1 MKDIETRSGKYEW
14 IVIFTLIIASLP
26 LILGFL
32 LLILSSFS
40 KEMVTNLDLSSFH
53 FTLENWINVFQGK
66 LAITGG
72 IRTNI
77 LRITFNT
84 LLVALGV
91 AVVVTLISTLAGYS
105 LSRMDFKGRKH
116 MMILLLIL
124 HAFPGVALIVG
135 VYLLYLLT
143 VPQGQ
148 GLDVVRLY
156 SFFYVILAR
165 AALEIPMSVW
175 LMKGFFDTIPW
186 EFEWSGII
194 DGASRIEVWWKI
206 MLPLV
211 KPGILAVALFAF
223 LAGWQDIIYVR
234 TFLIDQTLATF
245 IEANIEAE
253 FSHMPLIAAAGTL
266 YLLPTI
272 IFFITAQQILL
283 QNYSGGI
290 KG

>member
-1 MKDIETRSGKYEW
+1 MKDVETRPSRYEW
-14 IVIFTLIIASLP
+14 IVILAILLASLP
-26 LILGFL
+26 LILGFSL
-32 LLILSSFS
+32 LMLSSFS
-40 KEMVTNLDLSSFH
+40 REMVTNLDLSSFH
-53 FTLENWINVFQGK
+53 FTLENWINVFRGK
-66 LAITGG
+66 LATTGG

-84 LLVALGV
+84 LVVALGV
-91 AVVVTLISTLAGYS
+91 SGVVTFISALAGYS
-105 LSRMDFKGRKH
+105 LSRIDFRGRKH
-116 MMILLLIL
+116 MMVLLLIL

-135 VYLLYLLT
+135 VYLLYRLT
-143 VPQGQ
+143 FPQSP
-148 GLDVVRLY
+148 DVIRLY

-194 DGASRIEVWWKI
+194 DGASRIKVWWKI
-206 MLPLV
+206 MLPLI

-253 FSHMPLIAAAGTL
+253 YSHMPLIAAAGTL

-272 IFFITAQQILL
+272 IFFLTAQQILL
-283 QNYSGGI
+283 QGYSGGI

>member
-1 MKDIETRSGKYEW
+1 MKDVETRPSRYEW
-14 IVIFTLIIASLP
+14 VIILAILLASLP
-26 LILGFL
+26 LILGFSL
-32 LLILSSFS
+32 LVLSSFS
-40 KEMVTNLDLSSFH
+40 KEMVTNLDLSSFR

-66 LAITGG
+66 LATTGG

-77 LRITFNT
+77 LKVTFNT
-84 LLVALGV
+84 LIVALGV
-91 AVVVTLISTLAGYS
+91 AGVVTFISALAGYS
-105 LSRMDFKGRKH
+105 LSRIDFRGRKH
-116 MMILLLIL
+116 MMVLLLIL

-135 VYLLYLLT
+135 VYLLYRLT
-143 VPQGQ
+143 FPQSP
-148 GLDVVRLY
+148 DIIRLY

-194 DGASRIEVWWKI
+194 DGASRIKVWWKI
-206 MLPLV
+206 MLPLI

-253 FSHMPLIAAAGTL
+253 YSHMPLIAAAGTL

-272 IFFITAQQILL
+272 IFFLTAQQILL
-283 QNYSGGI
+283 QGYSGGI

>member
-1 MKDIETRSGKYEW
+1 MKDVETRPKKYEW
-14 IVIFTLIIASLP
+14 VLILAIFLATLP
-26 LILGFL
+26 LIIGFGL
-32 LLILSSFS
+32 LMLSSFS
-40 KEMVTNLDLSSFH
+40 KDMVTNFDLKSFQP
-53 FTLENWINVFQGK
+53 TIENWINVFRGK

-72 IRTNI
+72 VRVNMV
-77 LRITFNT
+77 RIIINT
-84 LLVALGV
+84 LIVALGV
-91 AVVVTLISTLAGYS
+91 SGLVTLISVMSGYA
-105 LSRMDFKGRKH
+105 LSRMDFKGRKW
-116 MMILLLIL
+116 MIVSLMLL

-135 VYLLYLLT
+135 VYLLYRISFPEQQNL
-143 VPQGQ
+143 
-148 GLDVVRLY
+148 VRLY
-156 SFFYVILAR
+156 SFIYVIFAR
-165 AALEIPMSVW
+165 AALEVPMSVW

-194 DGASRIEVWWKI
+194 DGASRITVWRKI

-253 FSHMPLIAAAGTL
+253 YTHMPLIAAAGTL

-272 IFFITAQQILL
+272 IFFLTAQQILL
-283 QNYSGGI
+283 RGYSGGI

>member
-1 MKDIETRSGKYEW
+1 MKDVETRPRRYEW
-14 IVIFTLIIASLP
+14 IVILAILLASLP
-26 LILGFL
+26 LILGFSL
-32 LLILSSFS
+32 LMLSSFS
-40 KEMVTNLDLSSFH
+40 REMVTNLDLSSFH

-66 LAITGG
+66 LATTGG

-77 LRITFNT
+77 LKITFNT
-84 LLVALGV
+84 LVVALGV
-91 AVVVTLISTLAGYS
+91 SGVVTFISALAGYS
-105 LSRMDFKGRKH
+105 LSRIDFRGRKH
-116 MMILLLIL
+116 MMVLLLIL

-135 VYLLYLLT
+135 VYLLYRLT
-143 VPQGQ
+143 FPQNP
-148 GLDVVRLY
+148 DVIRLY

-194 DGASRIEVWWKI
+194 DGASRIKVWWKI
-206 MLPLV
+206 MLPLI

-253 FSHMPLIAAAGTL
+253 YSHMPLIAAAGTL

-272 IFFITAQQILL
+272 IFFLTAQQILL
-283 QNYSGGI
+283 QGYSGGI

>member
-1 MKDIETRSGKYEW
+1 MKDIETKSSTYEW
-14 IVIFTLIIASLP
+14 IIILVMLIASLP
-26 LILGFL
+26 LILGFS

-53 FTLENWINVFQGK
+53 FTLENWISLFQGK
-66 LAITGG
+66 IAETSG
-72 IRTNI
+72 IRVNI
-77 LRITFNT
+77 LKIIFNT
-84 LLVALGV
+84 FVVALGV
-91 AVVVTLISTLAGYS
+91 SGVVTLISALAGYS
-105 LSRMDFKGRKH
+105 LSRIDFKGRKH
-116 MMILLLIL
+116 IMILLLIL

-135 VYLLYLLT
+135 VYLLYYLT
-143 VPQGQ
+143 LPQSPD
-148 GLDVVRLY
+148 LMRLY

-186 EFEWSGII
+186 EFEWAGII
-194 DGASRIEVWWKI
+194 DGASRIEIWRRI
-206 MLPLV
+206 MLPLI

-234 TFLIDQTLATF
+234 TFLIGQTLATF

-253 FSHMPLIAAAGTL
+253 YTYMPLIAAAGTL

-272 IFFITAQQILL
+272 IFFLTAQKILL
-283 QNYSGGI
+283 QSYSGGI
-290 KG
+290 KS

>member
-1 MKDIETRSGKYEW
+1 MRDVETRPKRGEW
-14 IVIFTLIIASLP
+14 IIIITILFASLP
-26 LILGFL
+26 LILGFAL
-32 LLILSSFS
+32 LVISSFS
-40 KEMVTNLDLSSFH
+40 KDMVTNLSLSSFRP
-53 FTLENWINVFQGK
+53 TIENWINVFQGR

-72 IRTNI
+72 IRQNI
-77 LRITFNT
+77 LKITLNT
-84 LLVALGV
+84 LVVALGV
-91 AVVVTLISTLAGYS
+91 SGIVTLISTLAGYS
-105 LSRMDFKGRKH
+105 LSRMKFRGRKL
-116 MMILLLIL
+116 MMLLLLML

-135 VYLLYLLT
+135 VYLLYRLT
-143 VPQGQ
+143 FPQEPSF
-148 GLDVVRLY
+148 VRLY

-194 DGASRIEVWWKI
+194 DGASRIRVWRQI
-206 MLPLV
+206 MLPLI
-211 KPGILAVALFAF
+211 KPGILAVALFGF
-223 LAGWQDIIYVR
+223 LAGWQDLIYVR

-253 FSHMPLIAAAGTL
+253 YSHMPLIAAAGTL

-272 IFFITAQQILL
+272 MFFLTAQQLLL
-283 QNYSGGI
+283 QGYSGGI

>member
-1 MKDIETRSGKYEW
+1 MKDVETRPRRYEW
-14 IVIFTLIIASLP
+14 IVILAILLASLP
-26 LILGFL
+26 LILGFSL
-32 LLILSSFS
+32 LMLSSFS
-40 KEMVTNLDLSSFH
+40 REMVTNLDLGSFH

-77 LRITFNT
+77 LKVTFNT
-84 LLVALGV
+84 LVVALGV
-91 AVVVTLISTLAGYS
+91 AGVVTFISALAGYS
-105 LSRMDFKGRKH
+105 LSRIDFRGRKH
-116 MMILLLIL
+116 MMVLLLIL

-135 VYLLYLLT
+135 VYLLYRLT
-143 VPQGQ
+143 FPQNP
-148 GLDVVRLY
+148 DVIRLY

-194 DGASRIEVWWKI
+194 DGASRIKVWWKI
-206 MLPLV
+206 MLPLI

-253 FSHMPLIAAAGTL
+253 YSHMPLIAAAGTL

-272 IFFITAQQILL
+272 IFFLTAQQILL
-283 QNYSGGI
+283 QGYSGGI

>member
-1 MKDIETRSGKYEW
+1 MKDVETRPSKYEW
-14 IVIFTLIIASLP
+14 VIILAILFASLP
-26 LILGFL
+26 LILGFSL
-32 LLILSSFS
+32 LVLSSFS
-40 KEMVTNLDLSSFH
+40 KEMVTNLDLSSFR

-66 LAITGG
+66 LATTGG

-77 LRITFNT
+77 LKVTFNT
-84 LLVALGV
+84 LVVALGV
-91 AVVVTLISTLAGYS
+91 AGVVTFISALSGYS
-105 LSRMDFKGRKH
+105 LSRIDFRGRKH
-116 MMILLLIL
+116 MMVLLLIL

-135 VYLLYLLT
+135 VYLLYRLT
-143 VPQGQ
+143 FPQSP
-148 GLDVVRLY
+148 DIIRLY

-194 DGASRIEVWWKI
+194 DGASRIKVWWKI
-206 MLPLV
+206 MLPLI

-253 FSHMPLIAAAGTL
+253 YSHMPLIAAAGTL

-272 IFFITAQQILL
+272 IFFLTAQQILL
-283 QNYSGGI
+283 QGYSGGI

>member
-1 MKDIETRSGKYEW
+1 MKDVETRPSRYEW
-14 IVIFTLIIASLP
+14 IVILAILLASLP
-26 LILGFL
+26 LILGFSL
-32 LLILSSFS
+32 LMLSSFS
-40 KEMVTNLDLSSFH
+40 REMVTNLDLSSFH

-84 LLVALGV
+84 LVVALGV
-91 AVVVTLISTLAGYS
+91 SGVVTFISALAGYS
-105 LSRMDFKGRKH
+105 LSRIDFRGRKH
-116 MMILLLIL
+116 MMVLLLIL

-135 VYLLYLLT
+135 VYLLYRLT
-143 VPQGQ
+143 FPQSP
-148 GLDVVRLY
+148 DVIRLY

-194 DGASRIEVWWKI
+194 DGASRIKVWWKI
-206 MLPLV
+206 MLPLI

-253 FSHMPLIAAAGTL
+253 YSHMPLIAAAGTL

-272 IFFITAQQILL
+272 IFFLTAQQILL
-283 QNYSGGI
+283 QGYSGGI

>member
-1 MKDIETRSGKYEW
+1 MKDVETRPSRYEW
-14 IVIFTLIIASLP
+14 IVILAILLASLP
-26 LILGFL
+26 LILGFSL
-32 LLILSSFS
+32 LMLSSFS
-40 KEMVTNLDLSSFH
+40 REMVTNLDLSSFH
-53 FTLENWINVFQGK
+53 FTLENWINVFRGK
-66 LAITGG
+66 LATTGG
-72 IRTNI
+72 MRTNI

-84 LLVALGV
+84 LVVALGV
-91 AVVVTLISTLAGYS
+91 SGVVTFISALAGYS
-105 LSRMDFKGRKH
+105 LSRIDFRGRKH
-116 MMILLLIL
+116 MMVLLLIL

-135 VYLLYLLT
+135 VYLLYRLT
-143 VPQGQ
+143 FPQSP
-148 GLDVVRLY
+148 DVIRLY

-194 DGASRIEVWWKI
+194 DGASRIKVWWKI
-206 MLPLV
+206 MLPLI

-253 FSHMPLIAAAGTL
+253 YSHMPLIAAAGTL

-272 IFFITAQQILL
+272 IFFLTAQQILL
-283 QNYSGGI
+283 QGYSGGI

>member
-1 MKDIETRSGKYEW
+1 MRDVETRPRKYEW
-14 IVIFTLIIASLP
+14 AIILAVFFASLP
-26 LILGFL
+26 LILGFS

-40 KEMVTNLDLSSFH
+40 TDMVTNLDLKSLH
-53 FTLENWINVFQGK
+53 FTIENWINVFQGR

-77 LRITFNT
+77 LRITLNT
-84 LLVALGV
+84 FIVALGV
-91 AVVVTLISTLAGYS
+91 AGIVTLVSTMAGYS
-105 LSRMDFKGRKH
+105 LSRIDFRGRKH
-116 MMILLLIL
+116 LMVLLLLL

-135 VYLLYLLT
+135 VYLLYRLT
-143 VPQGQ
+143 FPQSPEM
-148 GLDVVRLY
+148 VRFY
-156 SFFYVILAR
+156 SFFYVVLAR
-165 AALEIPMSVW
+165 GALEIPMSVW
-175 LMKGFFDTIPW
+175 LMKGFFDTVPW

-194 DGASRIEVWWKI
+194 DGASRIKVWWKI

-253 FSHMPLIAAAGTL
+253 YSHMPLIAAAGTL
-266 YLLPTI
+266 YLVPTI
-272 IFFITAQQILL
+272 IFFITAQQLLL
-283 QNYSGGI
+283 QGYSGGI

>member
-1 MKDIETRSGKYEW
+1 
-14 IVIFTLIIASLP
+14 
-26 LILGFL
+26 
-32 LLILSSFS
+32 
-40 KEMVTNLDLSSFH
+40 
-53 FTLENWINVFQGK
+53 
-66 LAITGG
+66 
-72 IRTNI
+72 
-77 LRITFNT
+77 
-84 LLVALGV
+84 LGV
-91 AVVVTLISTLAGYS
+91 SGVVTFISALAGYS
-105 LSRMDFKGRKH
+105 LSRIDFRGRKH
-116 MMILLLIL
+116 MMVLLLIL

-135 VYLLYLLT
+135 VYLLYRLT
-143 VPQGQ
+143 FPQNP
-148 GLDVVRLY
+148 DVIRLY

-194 DGASRIEVWWKI
+194 DGASRIKVWWKI
-206 MLPLV
+206 MLPLI

-253 FSHMPLIAAAGTL
+253 YSHMPLIAAAGTL

-272 IFFITAQQILL
+272 IFFLTAQQILL
-283 QNYSGGI
+283 QGYSGGI

>member
-1 MKDIETRSGKYEW
+1 MKDVETRPKKYEGAL
-14 IVIFTLIIASLP
+14 ILAIFLATLP
-26 LILGFL
+26 LIIGFS

-40 KEMVTNLDLSSFH
+40 RDMITNFDFKSFH
-53 FTLENWINVFQGK
+53 PTIENWINVFKGK

-72 IRTNI
+72 VKVNMGKII
-77 LRITFNT
+77 LNT
-84 LLVALGV
+84 LIVALGV
-91 AVVVTLISTLAGYS
+91 SGLVTLISVMSGYA
-105 LSRMDFKGRKH
+105 LSRMDFKGRKW
-116 MMILLLIL
+116 MIVSLMLL

-135 VYLLYLLT
+135 VYLLYRLSF
-143 VPQGQ
+143 PEGQ
-148 GLDVVRLY
+148 NFVRLY
-156 SFFYVILAR
+156 SFIYVIFAR
-165 AALEIPMSVW
+165 AALEVPMSVW

-194 DGASRIEVWWKI
+194 DGASRITVWRKI
-206 MLPLV
+206 MLPLI
-211 KPGILAVALFAF
+211 KPGILAVALFSF

-253 FSHMPLIAAAGTL
+253 YTHMPLIAAAGTL

-272 IFFITAQQILL
+272 IFFLTAQQILL
-283 QNYSGGI
+283 RGYSGGI

>member
-1 MKDIETRSGKYEW
+1 MRDVETRPRRNEW
-14 IVIFTLIIASLP
+14 FIIVAIILVSLP

-40 KEMVTNLDLSSFH
+40 EDMITNLSPNSFRP
-53 FTLENWINVFQGK
+53 TIENWINVFQGK

-72 IRTNI
+72 IRQNI
-77 LRITFNT
+77 LKITFNT
-84 LLVALGV
+84 LIVALGV
-91 AVVVTLISTLAGYS
+91 SGIVTLISTLAGYS
-105 LSRMDFKGRKH
+105 LSRMKFQGRKL
-116 MMILLLIL
+116 MMLLLLML

-135 VYLLYLLT
+135 VYLFYRLT
-143 VPQGQ
+143 FPQ
-148 GLDVVRLY
+148 DPSMVRLY
-156 SFFYVILAR
+156 SFFYVVLAR

-194 DGASRIEVWWKI
+194 DGASRIKVWRKI
-206 MLPLV
+206 MLLLI
-211 KPGILAVALFAF
+211 KPGILAVALFGF
-223 LAGWQDIIYVR
+223 LAGWQDLIYVR
-234 TFLIDQTLATF
+234 TFLIDKTLATF

-253 FSHMPLIAAAGTL
+253 YSHMPLIAAAGTL

-272 IFFITAQQILL
+272 IFFLTAQQLLL
-283 QNYSGGI
+283 QGYSGGI

>member
-1 MKDIETRSGKYEW
+1 MKDVETRPKKGEW
-14 IVIFTLIIASLP
+14 IIVSAILLASLP
-26 LILGFL
+26 LILGFAL
-32 LLILSSFS
+32 LVISSFS
-40 KEMVTNLDLSSFH
+40 KDMVTNLSPESFRL
-53 FTLENWINVFQGK
+53 TLENWINVFQGK

-72 IRTNI
+72 IRQNI
-77 LRITFNT
+77 LKITLNT
-84 LLVALGV
+84 LIVALGV
-91 AVVVTLISTLAGYS
+91 SGIVTLVSTLAGYS
-105 LSRMDFKGRKH
+105 LSRMKFKGRKL
-116 MMILLLIL
+116 MMLLLLML

-135 VYLLYLLT
+135 VYLLYRLT
-143 VPQGQ
+143 FPQEPS
-148 GLDVVRLY
+148 LVRFY

-194 DGASRIEVWWKI
+194 DGASRIRVWWQI
-206 MLPLV
+206 MLPLI
-211 KPGILAVALFAF
+211 KPGILAVALFGF
-223 LAGWQDIIYVR
+223 LAGWQDLIYVR

-253 FSHMPLIAAAGTL
+253 YSHMPLIAAAGTL

-272 IFFITAQQILL
+272 VFFLTAQQLLL
-283 QNYSGGI
+283 QGYSGGI

>member
-1 MKDIETRSGKYEW
+1 MKDIEIRSERFQW
-14 IVIFTLIIASLP
+14 IVILALLLASLP
-26 LILGFL
+26 LILGYT

-40 KEMVTNLDLSSFH
+40 KEMVTNLDLTSFH
-53 FTLENWINVFQGK
+53 FTLENWLYLLQGK

-72 IRTNI
+72 IRVDI
-77 LRITFNT
+77 WRIVFNT

-91 AVVVTLISTLAGYS
+91 ALVVTLVSTMAGYS
-105 LSRMDFKGRKH
+105 LSRIDFKGRKH

-148 GLDVVRLY
+148 GLDVLRLY

-175 LMKGFFDTIPW
+175 LMKGFFDTVPW

-253 FSHMPLIAAAGTL
+253 YSHMPLIAAAGTL

-272 IFFITAQQILL
+272 VFFIVAQEILL
-283 QNYSGGI
+283 QSYSGGI